1 MKKIYGIK
9 EVSKKTGLSEY
20 TLRYYEKMSLFK
32 IIKNPISNKR
42 EYTEKD
48 LEQIEYIKAL
58 KLIGF
63 KLKEIK
69 NYYNLK
75 LEDMDTL
82 LERKG
87 ILKFQKEKVSEQIET
102 LLKVN
107 RLIGDKINC
116 IDMILIKKEIKW
128 ELHI

>member
-9 EVSKKTGLSEY
+9 EVSKKTGLSEH
-20 TLRYYEKMSLFK
+20 TLRYYEKMNLFK
-32 IIKNPISNKR
+32 IIKNPISHKR

-63 KLKEIK
+63 KLKEIE

-107 RLIGDKINC
+107 KLIGDKINC
-116 IDMILIKKEIKW
+116 IDMILTKKEMK
-128 ELHI
+128 

>member
-116 IDMILIKKEIKW
+116 IDMILIKKEIK
-128 ELHI
+128 

>member
-20 TLRYYEKMSLFK
+20 TLRYYEKMNLFK
-32 IIKNPISNKR
+32 ITKNPISNKR
-42 EYTEKD
+42 EYTKKD

-63 KLKEIK
+63 KLKEIE

-82 LERKG
+82 LERKE
-87 ILKFQKEKVSEQIET
+87 ILKFQKERVSEQIET

-116 IDMILIKKEIKW
+116 IDMILIKKEIK
-128 ELHI
+128 